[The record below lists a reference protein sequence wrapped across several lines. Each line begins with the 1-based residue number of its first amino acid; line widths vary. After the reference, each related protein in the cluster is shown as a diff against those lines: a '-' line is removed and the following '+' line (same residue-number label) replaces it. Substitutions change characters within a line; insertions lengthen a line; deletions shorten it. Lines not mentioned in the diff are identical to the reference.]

1 MGLRQKLR
9 GKPWY
14 QHLAEKA
21 NALTLPGFQ
30 HVPVLTVMRL
40 FGRSLVKGILFQRAA
55 AMTYRFFIAV
65 IPMVMAI
72 FSIFS
77 LMGESMQQ
85 HMLNAFEYIIPHY
98 AWPVANQMITE
109 VLSRQNGSLVWIF
122 LAMGL
127 YFSVVAIN
135 SFLNSLRSS
144 YYEVPTRNLFKQLF
158 VSLQIFVI
166 FVAMVSVIIM
176 IFVLSSQLLQY
187 IDTYTLQNAVL
198 YSNVVSVLRWLL
210 IFVAIYFLIS
220 MLYYFVPA
228 DKQNYRF
235 FSAGSS
241 LATILLVLLLGV
253 VDFYFSDFADYNF
266 IYGSMGALITVLL
279 WIYWNAIVILACFDL
294 NVSVAEAKK
303 NTVQNELNNENKGSH
318 STSGK

>member
-1 MGLRQKLR
+1 MNLWQKIKS
-9 GKPWY
+9 KPWC
-14 QHLAEKA
+14 QQLVEKA
-21 NALTLPGFQ
+21 NALVLPGFQ
-30 HVPVLTVMRL
+30 HIPFLTVMRL
-40 FGRSLVKGILFQRAA
+40 FGKSLVKGILFQRAA

-65 IPMVMAI
+65 IPMAMAL
-72 FSIFS
+72 FSILSF
-77 LMGESMQQ
+77 MGESMQQ
-85 HMLNAFEYIIPHY
+85 HVLNAFQFIIPRY

-109 VLSRQNGSLVWIF
+109 VLSRQSSSLVWIF

-127 YFSVVAIN
+127 YFSVIAIN

-144 YYEVPTRNLFKQLF
+144 YYEVPTRNLLKQLF

-166 FVAMVSVIIM
+166 FVTVVCVIIM
-176 IFVLSSQLLQY
+176 IFVLTSRLLKH
-187 IDTYTLQNAVL
+187 IDSYTLQNAEL
-198 YSNVVSVLRWLL
+198 YSNAVSVCRWLL

-228 DKQNYRF
+228 DKRNYRF

-241 LATILLVLLLGV
+241 VATVLLVILLGV

-266 IYGSMGALITVLL
+266 IFGSMGALITVLL
-279 WIYWNAIVILACFDL
+279 WIYWDAIVILACFDL

-303 NTVQNELNNENKGSH
+303 NTQQINQKNENQGSH
-318 STSGK
+318 QAFGI

>member
-1 MGLRQKLR
+1 MGLWQKIKD
-9 GKPWY
+9 KPWHQY
-14 QHLAEKA
+14 LVDKA
-21 NALTLPGFQ
+21 RSLVLPGFQ
-30 HVPVLTVMRL
+30 HVPLLTVMRL
-40 FGRSLVKGILFQRAA
+40 FGKSLVKGILFQRAA

-65 IPMVMAI
+65 IPMAMAL

-77 LMGESMQQ
+77 FMGESMQQ
-85 HMLNAFEYIIPHY
+85 HMLNAFEYVIPHY

-109 VLSRQNGSLVWIF
+109 VLSRQSSSLVWIF

-127 YFSVVAIN
+127 YFSVIAIN

-158 VSLQIFVI
+158 VSLQIFLI
-166 FVAMVSVIIM
+166 FVAAVCAIIL
-176 IFVLSSQLLQY
+176 IFVLTSRLLKY
-187 IDTYTLQNAVL
+187 IDTYTLHNAVL
-198 YSNVVSVLRWLL
+198 YSNAVSVLRWLL
-210 IFVAIYFLIS
+210 IFSAIYFLIS

-241 LATILLVLLLGV
+241 VATILLVLLLGV

-266 IYGSMGALITVLL
+266 IFGSMGALIAVLL
-279 WIYWNAIVILACFDL
+279 WIYWDAIVILACFDL
-294 NVSVAEAKK
+294 NVSIAEAKK
-303 NTVQNELNNENKGSH
+303 NTQQTTDKHEDKGSVTA
-318 STSGK
+318 S